1 MPAIRIAPADT
12 PFTLQSSALV
22 VLVQFFLCTAPLNFL
37 LQHKWR
43 MGLTVVFPALAFYLV
58 SFRYISDERACA
70 IALSLT
76 QAQSRTQ
83 LRMRAVLRPNAI
95 LRFRNVVLSFVC
107 YSNILLPVLRMGKS
121 AKLGWVDTGLNW
133 GCLAV
138 EVGMHMVLVGTSIFM
153 CLSCASFASQDRAD
167 FEVDGEVIAVPE
179 DEVPLKY
186 LKIGSKKAQDGYCD
200 WQKVSR
206 TVTNEF
212 VWIRRV
218 TTVKGEEGMEIFEL
232 MMTLAEGHSQY
243 KPESDGQPRDRILRI
258 TLNA

>member
-1 MPAIRIAPADT
+1 MPVIRIAPLIP

-43 MGLTVVFPALAFYLV
+43 IGLTVVFPALAFYLV

-76 QAQSRTQ
+76 R
-83 LRMRAVLRPNAI
+83 LKVGLNLECVLCCGRMQFF
-95 LRFRNVVLSFVC
+95 RFRNVVLSFVC

-153 CLSCASFASQDRAD
+153 CLSCASCASQDRAV

-186 LKIGSKKAQDGYCD
+186 LKIGGKKSNDGTYG

-206 TVTNEF
+206 TVTDEF
-212 VWIRRV
+212 VWLRRV
-218 TTVKGEEGMEIFEL
+218 ATVKQRKRREF
-232 MMTLAEGHSQY
+232 S
-243 KPESDGQPRDRILRI
+243 SS
-258 TLNA
+258 